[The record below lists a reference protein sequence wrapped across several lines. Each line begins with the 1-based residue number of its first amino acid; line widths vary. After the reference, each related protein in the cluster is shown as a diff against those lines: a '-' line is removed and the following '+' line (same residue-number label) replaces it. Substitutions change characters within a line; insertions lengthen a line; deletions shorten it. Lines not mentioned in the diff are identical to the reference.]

1 MKLLIIDGNSIV
13 NRAFYGI
20 RALSNK
26 KGVFTNA
33 ITGFFNILLKLQA
46 DFKPDCIA
54 VAFDLKAPTF
64 RHKLYAEYKGTRK
77 PMPEELAMQMPYVK
91 QILTAMGIAIVE
103 KEGWEAD
110 DILGTISHAAEL
122 AGDTA
127 VIATGDRD
135 SFQLITDKV
144 WVNLAGNKE
153 DVLYTPE
160 KIQELYGVQP
170 KQMIEVKA
178 LMGDSSDNIP
188 GVKGVGEKTALD
200 LIQKYSTISNI
211 YDNID
216 NLTISDSLRKKLTEG
231 KDSCFLS
238 HELGTISLEA
248 PVETDLAAYA
258 PKGRDE
264 QKLTEIL
271 TELEMFTLLKKMN
284 VSAQAVKAATE
295 AANAK
300 AAAEEKAENAI
311 LPDKNTADVMLENDE
326 LIVCR
331 NGKAERLTEKA
342 AAELLASEQPKRSF
356 DLKAL
361 HSWAMPKNIA
371 VKNVQFDVTL
381 AAYLLN
387 VNSSDYSLKR
397 LCAEYGVPAP
407 ENESYEQY
415 EQQLPDC
422 LYQLN
427 AKLMNRIEQENLT
440 KTLKEIEM
448 PLAGVLVSMET
459 DGVQLDLEGIDRF
472 GEELKAKIQ
481 ETEREVY
488 DLAGESF
495 NIASPKQLGVILF
508 EKLNL
513 PYGKKTKTG
522 YSTNADVLE
531 ELRDKHTIID
541 KITDYRAFTKLQ
553 STYVSGLKAAVDG
566 DGRVRSTFKQTE
578 TRTGRISSA
587 EPNIQNIPVRTE
599 LGRNMRKFF
608 VAKEGCVLVDAD
620 YSQIELRVLAHLA
633 GDKLMQQ
640 SFLNN
645 DDIHTI
651 TASQVFNQPI
661 EWVTPQLRS
670 RAKAVN
676 FGIVYGIGAFSL
688 SKDIGVSVAEAKRY
702 IEAYLSKYSGVDAFM
717 KKVIAD
723 AKKNLY
729 VETLFGRRRYIPEIN
744 SANKNV
750 QAAANRIAMNTPIQG
765 TAADIIKLAM
775 IKVYHRLEREQL
787 PARLIL
793 QVHDELI
800 VEVKE
805 EYAGQAAE
813 ILKEEMENCI
823 KLDVPLTADVK
834 TGKTWFDTH

>member
-46 DFKPDCIA
+46 NFKPDGIA

-64 RHKLYAEYKGTRK
+64 RHKLYTEYKGTRK

-91 QILTAMGIAIVE
+91 QILAAMGIAIVE
-103 KEGWEAD
+103 QEGWEAD

-122 AGDTA
+122 SGDA
-127 VIATGDRD
+127 AIIATGDRD

-160 KIQELYGVQP
+160 KIREAYGVEP

-188 GVKGVGEKTALD
+188 GVKGIGEKTALD

-216 NLTISDSLRKKLTEG
+216 KLTITDSVRKKLTA
-231 KDSCFLS
+231 DRDNCFLS
-238 HELGTISLEA
+238 HKLGTISLEA
-248 PVETDLAAYA
+248 PVNTDPAAYI
-258 PKGRDE
+258 PKERDE
-264 QKLTEIL
+264 QKLTAIL
-271 TELEMFTLLKKMN
+271 TELEMFALLKKMN
-284 VSAQAVKAATE
+284 VSAGAVRAATE
-295 AANAK
+295 AAYAK
-300 AAAEEKAENAI
+300 AAAEEKAENTVI
-311 LPDKNTADVMLENDE
+311 PDKNTADIMLDNDI
-326 LIVCR
+326 LLVCR
-331 NGKAERLTEKA
+331 NGKAERLADAA
-342 AAELLASEQPKRSF
+342 AAELLASDEPKRSF

-361 HSWAMPKNIA
+361 YSRAMHKNTA
-371 VKNVQFDVTL
+371 VKNVQFDITL

-397 LCAEYGVPAP
+397 LCTEYGVPEP
-407 ENESYEQY
+407 ESDEQ
-415 EQQLPDC
+415 LADC
-422 LYQLN
+422 LYQLTT
-427 AKLMNRIEQENLT
+427 KLTNRIAQEKLT
-440 KTLKEIEM
+440 NILNEIEM
-448 PLAGVLVSMET
+448 PLARVLASMET
-459 DGVQLDLEGIDRF
+459 DGVQLDSEGIDRF
-472 GEELKAKIQ
+472 GEELKAKIEQ
-481 ETEREVY
+481 TENEIY
-488 DLAGESF
+488 DLAGERF
-495 NIASPKQLGVILF
+495 NIGSPKQLGTILF
-508 EKLNL
+508 DKLML

-531 ELRDKHTIID
+531 ELRDKHPIID

-553 STYVSGLKAAVDG
+553 STYVSGLKAAVCE

-608 VAKEGCVLVDAD
+608 TAKEGCVLVDAD

-633 GDKLMQQ
+633 GDRLMQQ
-640 SFLNN
+640 SFQNG

-661 EWVTPQLRS
+661 EWVTPELRS

-702 IEAYLSKYSGVDAFM
+702 IDAYLSKYSGVDGFM

-723 AKKNLY
+723 AQKNLY

-744 SANKNV
+744 ASNKIV
-750 QAAANRIAMNTPIQG
+750 QAAAKRIAMNTPIQG

-775 IKVYHRLEREQL
+775 IKVFERLEREQL

-800 VEVKE
+800 VEVQE
-805 EYAGQAAE
+805 EYAEQAAE
-813 ILKEEMENCI
+813 ILKQEMENCI

>member
-20 RALSNK
+20 KALSNK

-33 ITGFFNILLKLQA
+33 ITGFFNILLKLEA
-46 DFKPDCIA
+46 NFKPDGIA
-54 VAFDLKAPTF
+54 AAFDLKFPTF
-64 RHKLYAEYKGTRK
+64 RHKLYSEYKGTRK

-91 QILTAMGIAIVE
+91 QILTAMGIAVVE
-103 KEGWEAD
+103 QEGWEAD

-122 AGDTA
+122 NGDTA
-127 VIATGDRD
+127 IIATGDRD

-160 KIQELYGVQP
+160 KIREVYGVEP

-211 YDNID
+211 YDNFD

-248 PVETDLAAYA
+248 PVNTDSAAYA
-258 PKGRDE
+258 PKERDE
-264 QKLTEIL
+264 QALTAIL

-284 VSAQAVKAATE
+284 VSASAVKAAGE
-295 AANAK
+295 AAYAK
-300 AAAEEKAENAI
+300 AAAEDKAENTI
-311 LPDKNTADVMLENDE
+311 IPDKNAYDIMPEGDSL
-326 LIVCR
+326 LACR
-331 NGKAERLTEKA
+331 DGKTERITD
-342 AAELLASEQPKRSF
+342 AAELLANDTPKRTF

-361 HSWAMPKNIA
+361 YSYAMSKNIELN
-371 VKNVQFDVTL
+371 NVQFDLTL

-397 LCAEYGVPAP
+397 LCTEYSVPIP
-407 ENESYEQY
+407 ENDEQ
-415 EQQLPDC
+415 LADC
-422 LYQLN
+422 LYRLTT
-427 AKLMNRIEQENLT
+427 KLMNRIEQEKLT
-440 KTLKEIEM
+440 KILTEIEM
-448 PLAGVLVSMET
+448 PLARVLAAMET
-459 DGVQLDLEGIDRF
+459 DGVQLDSEGIDRF
-472 GEELKAKIQ
+472 GEELKAKIEQ
-481 ETEREVY
+481 TESEIY
-488 DLAGESF
+488 ALAGETF
-495 NIASPKQLGVILF
+495 NIGSPKQLGVILF
-508 EKLNL
+508 DKLML

-531 ELRDKHTIID
+531 ELRDKHPIID

-553 STYVSGLKAAVDG
+553 STYVSGLKAAVDE

-608 VAKEGCVLVDAD
+608 VAKEGCLLVDAD

-633 GDKLMQQ
+633 GDKLMQR
-640 SFLNN
+640 SFLSG

-661 EWVTPQLRS
+661 EWITPQLRS

-702 IEAYLSKYSGVDAFM
+702 IEAYLSKYSGVDSFM
-717 KKVIAD
+717 KKVIGD

-744 SANKNV
+744 AANKNV

-775 IKVYHRLEREQL
+775 IKVFNRLEQERL

-813 ILKEEMENCI
+813 ILKQEMENCI

>member
-20 RALSNK
+20 KALSNK

-33 ITGFFNILLKLQA
+33 ITGFFNILLKLQGG
-46 DFKPDCIA
+46 FKPDGIA
-54 VAFDLKAPTF
+54 VAFDLKSPTF
-64 RHKLYAEYKGTRK
+64 RHKLYSEYKGTRK

-127 VIATGDRD
+127 IIATGDRD
-135 SFQLITDKV
+135 SFQLVTDKV

-160 KIQELYGVQP
+160 KIQEVYGVQP

-211 YDNID
+211 YDNLD
-216 NLTISDSLRKKLTEG
+216 NLTITDSLRKKLTEG
-231 KDSCFLS
+231 RESCFLS

-248 PVETDLAAYA
+248 PVNTDPAAYV
-258 PKGRDE
+258 PKERDE
-264 QKLTEIL
+264 QTLTSIL

-284 VSAQAVKAATE
+284 VSAAAVKAATE
-295 AANAK
+295 AAYARSAAS
-300 AAAEEKAENAI
+300 AAAEEKAENTI
-311 LPDKNTADVMLENDE
+311 IPDKNTPDIMLDGEA
-326 LIVCR
+326 LLVCR
-331 NGKAERLTEKA
+331 NGKAERLTAEA
-342 AAELLASEQPKRSF
+342 AAELLAGGEPKRSF

-361 HSWAMPKNIA
+361 YSYAMPKGIA
-371 VKNVQFDVTL
+371 VNNVEFDITL

-387 VNSSDYSLKR
+387 VNANDYSLKR
-397 LCAEYGVPAP
+397 LCTEYGVPVS
-407 ENESYEQY
+407 ENDEQ
-415 EQQLPDC
+415 LADC
-422 LYQLN
+422 IYQLTT
-427 AKLMNRIEQENLT
+427 KLTNRIAQENLT

-448 PLAGVLVSMET
+448 PLARVLVSMEQ
-459 DGVQLDLEGIDRF
+459 DGVQLDLAGIDKF
-472 GEELKAKIQ
+472 GEELKSRIEQ
-481 ETEREVY
+481 TESEIY
-488 DLAGESF
+488 ALAGETF
-495 NIASPKQLGVILF
+495 NIGSPKQLGVILF
-508 EKLNL
+508 ERLNL
-513 PYGKKTKTG
+513 PFGKKTKTG

-531 ELRDKHTIID
+531 ELRDKHPIID

-553 STYVSGLKAAVDG
+553 STYVSGLKAAVDS

-608 VAKEGCVLVDAD
+608 VAKEGYVLADAD

-640 SFLNN
+640 SFLSG
-645 DDIHTI
+645 DDIHTM

-661 EWVTPQLRS
+661 DWVTPELRS

-688 SKDIGVSVAEAKRY
+688 SKDINVSVAEAKRY

-717 KKVIAD
+717 KKTVTD

-744 SANKNV
+744 AANKNV

-775 IKVYHRLEREQL
+775 IKVYERLEREKL

-805 EYAGQAAE
+805 EYAEKAAE
-813 ILKEEMENCI
+813 ILKQEMENCI

>member
-33 ITGFFNILLKLQA
+33 ITGFFNILLKLENN
-46 DFKPDCIA
+46 FKPDCIA

-64 RHKLYAEYKGTRK
+64 RHQMYAEYKGTRK

-103 KEGWEAD
+103 QEGWEAD

-122 AGDTA
+122 AGNTA
-127 VIATGDRD
+127 IIATGDRD
-135 SFQLITDKV
+135 SFQLVTEKV

-160 KIQELYGVQP
+160 KIREVYGVEP

-216 NLTISDSLRKKLTEG
+216 NLTITDSVRKKLTAD
-231 KDSCFLS
+231 KDNCFLS
-238 HELGTISLEA
+238 HRLGTIALDA
-248 PVETDLAAYA
+248 PVNTDPAAYI
-258 PKGRDE
+258 PKERDE
-264 QKLTEIL
+264 QQLTAIL
-271 TELEMFTLLKKMN
+271 TELEMFNLLKKMN
-284 VSAQAVKAATE
+284 VSAAAVKAATE
-295 AANAK
+295 AAYAQ
-300 AAAEEKAENAI
+300 AAAEEKAENTI
-311 LPDKNTADVMLENDE
+311 VPDKNTADVMLEGDT
-326 LIVCR
+326 LIVCK
-331 NGKAERLTEKA
+331 NGKAERLTEGA
-342 AAELLASEQPKRSF
+342 AFLASDEPKRTF

-361 HSWAMPKNIA
+361 YAWAMRKNIP
-371 VKNVQFDVTL
+371 VKNVEFDITL

-397 LCAEYGVPAP
+397 LCTEYGVPEP
-407 ENESYEQY
+407 ETDEQ
-415 EQQLPDC
+415 LADC
-422 LYQLN
+422 LYQLT
-427 AKLMNRIEQENLT
+427 AKLTNRIAQEKLT
-440 KTLKEIEM
+440 NILEEIEM
-448 PLAGVLVSMET
+448 PLARVLASMEI

-472 GEELKAKIQ
+472 GEELKAKIEQ
-481 ETEREVY
+481 TENEIY
-488 DLAGESF
+488 DLAGENF
-495 NIASPKQLGVILF
+495 NIGSPKQLGVILF

-531 ELRDKHTIID
+531 ELRDKHPIID

-553 STYVSGLKAAVDG
+553 STYVSGLKAAVDS

-608 VAKEGCVLVDAD
+608 TAKEGCVLVDAD

-633 GDKLMQQ
+633 GDRLMQQ
-640 SFLNN
+640 AFLTG
-645 DDIHTI
+645 DDIHAI
-651 TASQVFNQPI
+651 TASQVFNQPL

-688 SKDIGVSVAEAKRY
+688 SKDIGVTVAEAKRY
-702 IEAYLSKYSGVDAFM
+702 IDAYLAKYSGVDGFM
-717 KKVIAD
+717 KKTVAD
-723 AKKNLY
+723 AQKNLY

-744 SANKNV
+744 ASNKIV
-750 QAAANRIAMNTPIQG
+750 QAAAKRIAMNTPIQG

-775 IKVYHRLEREQL
+775 IKVYERLEREQL

-805 EYAGQAAE
+805 EYAEQAAE
-813 ILKEEMENCI
+813 ILKQEMENCI
-823 KLDVPLTADVK
+823 KLEVPLTADVK

>member
-20 RALSNK
+20 KALSNK

-46 DFKPDCIA
+46 GFKPDGIA

-64 RHKLYAEYKGTRK
+64 RHELYSEYKGTRK
-77 PMPEELAMQMPYVK
+77 PMPQELAMQMPYVK

-103 KEGWEAD
+103 QEGWEAD
-110 DILGTISHAAEL
+110 DILGTISHAAEQS
-122 AGDTA
+122 GNTA
-127 VIATGDRD
+127 IIATGDRD
-135 SFQLITDKV
+135 SFQLVTDKV
-144 WVNLAGNKE
+144 WVNLAGNRE

-160 KIQELYGVQP
+160 KIREVYGVEP

-188 GVKGVGEKTALD
+188 GVKGIGEKTALD

-211 YDNID
+211 YENID
-216 NLTISDSLRKKLTEG
+216 NLTITDNLRKKLTAG
-231 KDSCFLS
+231 KDNCFMS
-238 HELGTISLEA
+238 HRLGTISFEA
-248 PVETDLAAYA
+248 PVNTDSAAYI
-258 PKGRDE
+258 PKERDE
-264 QKLTEIL
+264 QRLTEIL
-271 TELEMFTLLKKMN
+271 TELEMFSLLKKMN
-284 VSAQAVKAATE
+284 VSAEAVKAATQ
-295 AANAK
+295 
-300 AAAEEKAENAI
+300 AAARAAHEEKADNAI
-311 LPDKNTADVMLENDE
+311 IPDKNTADIMLENDT
-326 LIVCR
+326 LIVCK
-331 NGKAERLTEKA
+331 NGRTERLTGDSMA
-342 AAELLASEQPKRSF
+342 AFLSSDSPKRSF
-356 DLKAL
+356 DLKSL
-361 HSWAMPKNIA
+361 YGYAMPKQIKVN
-371 VKNVQFDVTL
+371 NVNFDITL

-387 VNSSDYSLKR
+387 VNSNDYSLRR
-397 LCAEYGVPAP
+397 LCTEYGVPEH
-407 ENESYEQY
+407 ENDEQ
-415 EQQLPDC
+415 LADC
-422 LYQLN
+422 LYQL
-427 AKLMNRIEQENLT
+427 ASKLTNRIAQEKLT
-440 KTLKEIEM
+440 NILEKIEM
-448 PLAGVLVSMET
+448 PLARVLASMET

-472 GEELKAKIQ
+472 GEELKSRIE
-481 ETEREVY
+481 ETENEIY
-488 DLAGESF
+488 DLAGEHF
-495 NIASPKQLGVILF
+495 NIASPKQLGSVLF
-508 EKLNL
+508 EKLML

-531 ELRDKHTIID
+531 ELRDKHPIID

-608 VAKEGCVLVDAD
+608 VAKEGCLLVDAD

-633 GDKLMQQ
+633 GDRLMQQ
-640 SFLNN
+640 SFQNG

-651 TASQVFNQPI
+651 TASQVFNQPPD
-661 EWVTPQLRS
+661 WVTPELRS

-702 IEAYLSKYSGVDAFM
+702 IEAYLAKYSGVDAFM
-717 KKVIAD
+717 KKTVAD

-729 VETLFGRRRYIPEIN
+729 VETFFGRRRYIPEIN
-744 SANKNV
+744 AANKNV

-775 IKVYHRLEREQL
+775 IKVYDRLEREKL

-813 ILKEEMENCI
+813 ILKQEMENCI

>member
-13 NRAFYGI
+13 NRAFYAI

-33 ITGFFNILLKLQA
+33 ITGFFNILLKLEA
-46 DFKPDCIA
+46 NFKPDGIA

-64 RHKLYAEYKGTRK
+64 RHKLYSEYKGTRK

-110 DILGTISHAAEL
+110 DILGTISHANQL
-122 AGDTA
+122 AGNTA

-135 SFQLITDKV
+135 SFQLVTDKV

-160 KIQELYGVQP
+160 KIREVYGVEP

-200 LIQKYSTISNI
+200 LIQKYSTVSNI

-231 KDSCFLS
+231 KESCFLS
-238 HELGTISLEA
+238 FELGTISLEA
-248 PVETDLAAYA
+248 PVETDFAAYV
-258 PKGRDE
+258 PRERDE
-264 QKLTEIL
+264 QELTAIL

-284 VSAQAVKAATE
+284 VSAGAVKAAAE
-295 AANAK
+295 AAHAK
-300 AAAEEKAENAI
+300 AAAEEKAENTI
-311 LPDKNTADVMLENDE
+311 VPDKNAADIMLEGDT
-326 LIVCR
+326 LLVCR
-331 NGKAERLTEKA
+331 NGKAERLEGTA
-342 AAELLASEQPKRSF
+342 AATLLADASPKRSF
-356 DLKAL
+356 DLKTL
-361 HSWAMPKNIA
+361 YSWSMAKNIK
-371 VKNVQFDVTL
+371 VNNVQFDITL
-381 AAYLLN
+381 ASYLLN
-387 VNSSDYSLKR
+387 VNSNDYSLKR
-397 LCAEYGVPAP
+397 LCTEYGVPVP
-407 ENESYEQY
+407 ENDEQ
-415 EQQLPDC
+415 LADC
-422 LYQLN
+422 LYQLTT
-427 AKLMNRIEQENLT
+427 KLMNRIEQEKLT
-440 KTLKEIEM
+440 KILQEIEM
-448 PLAGVLVSMET
+448 PLAKVLSSMET
-459 DGVQLDLEGIDRF
+459 DGVQIDLDGIDRF

-481 ETEREVY
+481 QTEEEIY
-488 DLAGESF
+488 SLAGETF
-495 NIASPKQLGVILF
+495 NIGSPKQLGNILF
-508 EKLNL
+508 EKLML

-531 ELRDKHTIID
+531 ELRDKHPIID

-553 STYVSGLKAAVDG
+553 STYVSGLKAAVCQ
-566 DGRVRSTFKQTE
+566 DGRVHTTFKQTE

-587 EPNIQNIPVRTE
+587 EPNIQNIPVRTD

-608 VAKEGCVLVDAD
+608 VAREGCVLVDAD

-640 SFLNN
+640 SFRDG

-661 EWVTPQLRS
+661 EWVSPELRS

-688 SKDIGVSVAEAKRY
+688 SKDIGVSMAEAKRY
-702 IEAYLSKYSGVDAFM
+702 IEAYLSKYSGVDGFM
-717 KKVIAD
+717 KKVISD
-723 AKKNLY
+723 AQKNLY

-744 SANKNV
+744 AANKVV
-750 QAAANRIAMNTPIQG
+750 QAAAKRIAMNTPIQG

-775 IKVYHRLEREQL
+775 IKVFDRLEREQL

-800 VEVKE
+800 VEVEE
-805 EYAGQAAE
+805 EYAAKAAE
-813 ILKEEMENCI
+813 ILKQEMENCI

>member
-13 NRAFYGI
+13 NRAFYAI
-20 RALSNK
+20 KALSNK

-46 DFKPDCIA
+46 SFKPDAVA

-64 RHKLYAEYKGTRK
+64 RHKLYSEYKGTRK

-103 KEGWEAD
+103 QEGWEAD

-122 AGDTA
+122 AGNTA

-144 WVNLAGNKE
+144 WVNLAGNRE

-160 KIQELYGVQP
+160 KIHEVYGVEP

-211 YDNID
+211 YENIN
-216 NLTISDSLRKKLTEG
+216 NLTITDNLRKKLTEG

-238 HELGTISLEA
+238 HDLGTISLEA
-248 PVETDLAAYA
+248 PVNTDISAYMPKERDQQRLA
-258 PKGRDE
+258 
-264 QKLTEIL
+264 EIL
-271 TELEMFTLLKKMN
+271 TELEMFALLKKMN
-284 VSAQAVKAATE
+284 VSAAAIKAANE
-295 AANAK
+295 SVK
-300 AAAEEKAENAI
+300 AAAEEKSDI
-311 LPDKNTADVMLENDE
+311 IPDKNTADIMLEGDAV
-326 LIVCR
+326 IVCK
-331 NGKAERLTEKA
+331 NGKAESITDVA
-342 AAELLASEQPKRSF
+342 AFLASDEPKRTF
-356 DLKAL
+356 DLKAFY
-361 HSWAMPKNIA
+361 SYAMPKGIA

-387 VNSSDYSLKR
+387 VNSNDYSLKR
-397 LCAEYGVPAP
+397 LCAEYGVPEP
-407 ENESYEQY
+407 ENNEQ
-415 EQQLPDC
+415 LADC
-422 LYQLN
+422 LYQLTT
-427 AKLMNRIEQENLT
+427 KLTNRISQENLT
-440 KTLKEIEM
+440 KTLNEIEM
-448 PLAGVLVSMET
+448 PLAKVLASMEI
-459 DGVQLDLEGIDRF
+459 DGVQLDLDGIDRF
-472 GEELKAKIQ
+472 GGELKARIE
-481 ETEREVY
+481 ETENEIY
-488 DLAGESF
+488 TLAGESF

-531 ELRDKHTIID
+531 ELRDKHPIIE

-608 VAKEGCVLVDAD
+608 VAKEGCLLVDAD

-640 SFLNN
+640 SFQNG

-661 EWVTPQLRS
+661 EWVTPELRS

-688 SKDIGVSVAEAKRY
+688 SKDIGVTVAEAKHY
-702 IEAYLSKYSGVDAFM
+702 IEAYLAKYSGVDAFM
-717 KKVIAD
+717 KNTVAN

-744 SANKNV
+744 AANKNV

-775 IKVYHRLEREQL
+775 IKVYDRLEREQL

-805 EYAGQAAE
+805 EYAEKAAE
-813 ILKEEMENCI
+813 LLKQEMENCI

>member
-13 NRAFYGI
+13 NRAFYAI
-20 RALSNK
+20 KALSNK

-33 ITGFFNILLKLQA
+33 ITGFFNILLKLQTN
-46 DFKPDCIA
+46 FKPDGIA

-64 RHKLYAEYKGTRK
+64 RHNLYKEYKGTRK
-77 PMPEELAMQMPYVK
+77 PMPQELAMQMPYIK

-103 KEGWEAD
+103 QEGWEAD
-110 DILGTISHAAEL
+110 DILGTISHANQL
-122 AGDTA
+122 KGGTSI
-127 VIATGDRD
+127 IATGDRD
-135 SFQLITDKV
+135 SFQLITDSV
-144 WVNLAGNKE
+144 WVNLAGNRE

-160 KIQELYGVQP
+160 KIREVYGVEP
-170 KQMIEVKA
+170 EQMIEVKA

-188 GVKGVGEKTALD
+188 GVKGIGEKTALD
-200 LIQKYSTISNI
+200 LIKKYSTVSKI

-216 NLTISDSLRKKLTEG
+216 NLTISENIRKKLTEG
-231 KDSCFLS
+231 RESCFLS
-238 HELGTISLEA
+238 RQLGTISLEA
-248 PVETDLAAYA
+248 PVDTDPAAYM
-258 PKGRDE
+258 PRERDE
-264 QKLTEIL
+264 QKLSAIL

-284 VSAQAVKAATE
+284 VSAKAIKAAAD
-295 AANAK
+295 AAYAE
-300 AAAEEKAENAI
+300 AAAEEKAESTI
-311 LPDKNTADVMLENDE
+311 IPDKNQPDIMLENDV
-326 LIVCR
+326 LLVCR
-331 NGKAERLTEKA
+331 NGKTERLSEEA
-342 AAELLASEQPKRSF
+342 AAELLACDTAKRSF

-361 HSWAMPKNIA
+361 YNWAMPKNIP
-371 VKNVQFDVTL
+371 VNNVGFDITL

-387 VNSSDYSLKR
+387 VNASDYGLNR
-397 LCAEYGVPAP
+397 LCTEYGVSVP
-407 ENESYEQY
+407 ENDEQ
-415 EQQLPDC
+415 LADC
-422 LYQLN
+422 LYQLS
-427 AKLMNRIEQENLT
+427 ARLINRISQEKLT
-440 KTLKEIEM
+440 GILNDIEM
-448 PLAGVLVSMET
+448 PLAKVLASMEM
-459 DGVQLDLEGIDRF
+459 DGVQLDSEGIDSF

-481 ETEREVY
+481 QTESEIY
-488 DLAGESF
+488 TLAGETF
-495 NIASPKQLGVILF
+495 NIGSPKQLGVILF
-508 EKLNL
+508 DKLML
-513 PYGKKTKTG
+513 PCGKKTKTG

-531 ELRDKHTIID
+531 ELRDKHPIID

-553 STYVSGLKAAVDG
+553 STYVSGLKAAVCE
-566 DGRVRSTFKQTE
+566 DGRVHTTFKQTE

-633 GDKLMQQ
+633 GDTLMQQ
-640 SFLNN
+640 SFLSG

-661 EWVTPQLRS
+661 EQVTPQLRS

-688 SKDIGVSVAEAKRY
+688 SKDIGVPVYEAKRY
-702 IEAYLSKYSGVDAFM
+702 IDAYLSKYSGVDGFM

-744 SANKNV
+744 AANKNV

-775 IKVYHRLEREQL
+775 IKVYQRLEREKL
-787 PARLIL
+787 PGRLIL

-805 EYAGQAAE
+805 EFAAQAAE
-813 ILKEEMENCI
+813 ILKQEMENCI
-823 KLDVPLTADVK
+823 KLEVPLIADVK
-834 TGKTWFDTH
+834 TGRTWFDTH

>member
-20 RALSNK
+20 KALSNK

-33 ITGFFNILLKLQA
+33 ITGFFNILLKLQTN
-46 DFKPDCIA
+46 FKPDGIA
-54 VAFDLKAPTF
+54 VAFDLKSPTF
-64 RHKLYAEYKGTRK
+64 RHKLYSEYKGTRK

-91 QILTAMGIAIVE
+91 QILTAMGITIVE

-127 VIATGDRD
+127 IIATGDRD

-160 KIQELYGVQP
+160 KIQEVYGVQP
-170 KQMIEVKA
+170 RQMIEVKA

-188 GVKGVGEKTALD
+188 GVKGIGEKTALD

-211 YDNID
+211 YENID
-216 NLTISDSLRKKLTEG
+216 NLTITDNLRKKLTEG
-231 KDSCFLS
+231 RESCFMS

-248 PVETDLAAYA
+248 PVNTDPAAYA
-258 PKGRDE
+258 PKERDE
-264 QKLTEIL
+264 QTLTAIL

-284 VSAQAVKAATE
+284 VSAAAVKAATE
-295 AANAK
+295 AAYAK
-300 AAAEEKAENAI
+300 AAAEEKTENTI
-311 LPDKNTADVMLENDE
+311 VPDKDTPDIMLEGDT
-326 LIVCR
+326 LVVCR
-331 NGKAERLTEKA
+331 NGKAERLTA
-342 AAELLASEQPKRSF
+342 DTAAELLAGDMPKRTF

-361 HSWAMPKNIA
+361 YSWAMPKGIA
-371 VKNVQFDVTL
+371 VKNVEFDITL

-397 LCAEYGVPAP
+397 LCTEYGIPAP
-407 ENESYEQY
+407 ESDEQT
-415 EQQLPDC
+415 PDC
-422 LYQLN
+422 LYQLTT
-427 AKLMNRIEQENLT
+427 KLINRIAQEKLT
-440 KTLKEIEM
+440 KILSEIEM
-448 PLAGVLVSMET
+448 PLARVLVSMER
-459 DGVQLDLEGIDRF
+459 DGVQLDLEGIDKF
-472 GEELKAKIQ
+472 GEELKAKIEQ
-481 ETEREVY
+481 TEKEIY
-488 DLAGESF
+488 DLAGETF
-495 NIASPKQLGVILF
+495 NIGSPKQLGVILF
-508 EKLNL
+508 EKLRL
-513 PYGKKTKTG
+513 PFGKKTKTG

-531 ELRDKHTIID
+531 ELRDKHPLID

-553 STYVSGLKAAVDG
+553 STYVSGLKAAVNG

-608 VAKEGCVLVDAD
+608 VAKEGYVLVDAD

-640 SFLNN
+640 SFQNN

-661 EWVTPQLRS
+661 EWVTPELRS

-688 SKDIGVSVAEAKRY
+688 SKDVGVSVAEAKRY
-702 IEAYLSKYSGVDAFM
+702 IEAYLSKYSGVDGFM
-717 KKVIAD
+717 KKVISD

-744 SANKNV
+744 AANKNV

-775 IKVYHRLEREQL
+775 IKVYDRLEREQL

-805 EYAGQAAE
+805 EYAEKAAE
-813 ILKEEMENCI
+813 ILKQEMENCI

>member
-20 RALSNK
+20 KALSNK

-46 DFKPDCIA
+46 NFKPDGIA

-64 RHKLYAEYKGTRK
+64 RHELYSEYKGTRK

-91 QILTAMGIAIVE
+91 QILTAMGITVVE
-103 KEGWEAD
+103 QEGWEAD
-110 DILGTISHAAEL
+110 DILGTISHANQL
-122 AGDTA
+122 AGGTA
-127 VIATGDRD
+127 IIATGDRD
-135 SFQLITDKV
+135 SFQLVTDKV
-144 WVNLAGNKE
+144 WVNLAGNRE

-160 KIQELYGVQP
+160 KILEVYGVQP
-170 KQMIEVKA
+170 EQMIEVKA

-211 YDNID
+211 YEKID
-216 NLTISDSLRKKLTEG
+216 SLPITDTLRKKLTAGRE
-231 KDSCFLS
+231 SCFLS
-238 HELGTISLEA
+238 RELGTISLEA
-248 PVETDLAAYA
+248 PVNTDPAAYV
-258 PKGRDE
+258 PKVRDE

-271 TELEMFTLLKKMN
+271 TELEMFALLKKMN
-284 VSAQAVKAATE
+284 VSSAAVKAATE
-295 AANAK
+295 AAYAK
-300 AAAEEKAENAI
+300 AAAEDKAENTI
-311 LPDKNTADVMLENDE
+311 TPDKNTADLMLDGDGL
-326 LIVCR
+326 LICR
-331 NGKAERLTEKA
+331 NGRTERITDT
-342 AAELLASEQPKRSF
+342 AAEFLAGGEPKRTF

-361 HSWAMPKNIA
+361 YGWAMSKNID
-371 VKNVQFDVTL
+371 VKNVEFDITL

-397 LCAEYGVPAP
+397 LCTEYGVPAP
-407 ENESYEQY
+407 ENGEQ
-415 EQQLPDC
+415 LADC
-422 LYQLN
+422 LYQLT
-427 AKLMNRIEQENLT
+427 AKLTNRIAQENLT
-440 KTLKEIEM
+440 KTLNEIEM
-448 PLAGVLVSMET
+448 PLARVLVSMET

-472 GEELKAKIQ
+472 GEELKAKIEQ
-481 ETEREVY
+481 TESDIY

-495 NIASPKQLGVILF
+495 NIGSPKQLGMILF
-508 EKLNL
+508 ERLGL
-513 PYGKKTKTG
+513 PFGKKTKTG

-531 ELRDKHTIID
+531 ELRDKHPIID

-553 STYVSGLKAAVDG
+553 STYVSGLKAAADS

-608 VAKEGCVLVDAD
+608 VAKEGYLLVDAD

-633 GDKLMQQ
+633 GDRLMQQ
-640 SFLNN
+640 SFQNN

-661 EWVTPQLRS
+661 TWVTPELRS

-688 SKDIGVSVAEAKRY
+688 SKDIGVSVAEAKQY

-717 KKVIAD
+717 KKTVDD

-744 SANKNV
+744 AANKNV
-750 QAAANRIAMNTPIQG
+750 QAAARRIAMNTPIQG

-775 IKVYHRLEREQL
+775 IKVYERIEREKL
-787 PARLIL
+787 PGRLIL

-805 EYAGQAAE
+805 EYAEKAAE
-813 ILKEEMENCI
+813 ILKQEMENCI

>member
-13 NRAFYGI
+13 NRAFYAI
-20 RALSNK
+20 KALSNK

-46 DFKPDCIA
+46 NFKPDGIA

-64 RHKLYAEYKGTRK
+64 RHELYTGYKGTRK
-77 PMPEELAMQMPYVK
+77 PMPQELAMQMPYIK
-91 QILTAMGIAIVE
+91 QILAAMGIAIVE
-103 KEGWEAD
+103 QEGWEAD
-110 DILGTISHAAEL
+110 DILGTISHANQL
-122 AGDTA
+122 AGGTA
-127 VIATGDRD
+127 IIATGDRD
-135 SFQLITDKV
+135 SFQLITDSV
-144 WVNLAGNKE
+144 WVNLAGNRE
-153 DVLYTPE
+153 DVLYTPD
-160 KIQELYGVQP
+160 KIREVYGVEP

-200 LIQKYSTISNI
+200 LIKKYSTVSKI
-211 YDNID
+211 YENID
-216 NLTISDSLRKKLTEG
+216 ILAISQSLRKKLTEG
-231 KDSCFLS
+231 RESCFLS
-238 HELGTISLEA
+238 YKLGTISLEA
-248 PVETDLAAYA
+248 PVNTDPAAYL
-258 PKGRDE
+258 PKERDE
-264 QKLTEIL
+264 QQLAEIL
-271 TELEMFTLLKKMN
+271 AELEMFSLLKKMN
-284 VSAQAVKAATE
+284 ISSKALKAATDTVRV
-295 AANAK
+295 
-300 AAAEEKAENAI
+300 KAEAEKTTDSI
-311 LPDKNTADVMLENDE
+311 TPDKNIPDIMLEND
-326 LIVCR
+326 LLLVCKNDR
-331 NGKAERLTEKA
+331 IERFSQDA
-342 AAELLASEQPKRSF
+342 AAEFLASDTPKRTF

-361 HSWAMPKNIA
+361 YSWAMPKGIA
-371 VKNVQFDVTL
+371 VNNVQFDITL

-387 VNSSDYSLKR
+387 VNASDYSLKR
-397 LCAEYGVPAP
+397 LCTEYGVSIPDVDEQIP
-407 ENESYEQY
+407 E
-415 EQQLPDC
+415 C
-422 LYQLN
+422 LYRLVTV
-427 AKLMNRIEQENLT
+427 LTNRIAGEKLT
-440 KTLKEIEM
+440 GILNDIEM
-448 PLAGVLVSMET
+448 PLAKVLVSMEI

-472 GEELKAKIQ
+472 GDELKEKIQ
-481 ETEREVY
+481 QTENEIY
-488 DLAGESF
+488 TLAGETF
-495 NIASPKQLGVILF
+495 NIGSPKQLGVILF
-508 EKLNL
+508 DKLML
-513 PYGKKTKTG
+513 PCGKKTKTG

-531 ELRDKHTIID
+531 ELRDKHPIID

-553 STYVSGLKAAVDG
+553 STYVSGLRAAVCE
-566 DGRVRSTFKQTE
+566 DGRVHTTFKQTE

-633 GDKLMQQ
+633 GDRLMQQ
-640 SFLNN
+640 SFLNG

-651 TASQVFNQPI
+651 TASQVFSQPT
-661 EWVTPQLRS
+661 EQVTSELRS

-688 SKDIGVSVAEAKRY
+688 SKDIGVPVYEAKRY
-702 IEAYLSKYSGVDAFM
+702 IEAYLSKYSGVDGFM

-744 SANKNV
+744 AANKNV

-775 IKVYHRLEREQL
+775 IRVYRRLEREQL

-805 EYAGQAAE
+805 EYAEQAAE
-813 ILKEEMENCI
+813 ILKQEMENCI
-823 KLDVPLTADVK
+823 KLEVPLIADVHI
-834 TGKTWFDTH
+834 GSTWFETH

>member
-33 ITGFFNILLKLQA
+33 ITGFFNILLKLENG
-46 DFKPDCIA
+46 FKPDGIA

-64 RHKLYAEYKGTRK
+64 RHKLYSEYKGTRK

-103 KEGWEAD
+103 QEGWEAD
-110 DILGTISHAAEL
+110 DILGTIGHAAEL
-122 AGDTA
+122 KGDTA
-127 VIATGDRD
+127 IIATGDRD
-135 SFQLITDKV
+135 SFQLVTDKV

-160 KIQELYGVQP
+160 KIREVYGVEP
-170 KQMIEVKA
+170 VQMIEVKA

-200 LIQKYSTISNI
+200 LIQKYSTVSNI

-231 KDSCFLS
+231 KESCFLS
-238 HELGTISLEA
+238 RELGTISLDA
-248 PVETDLAAYA
+248 PVNTEPAAYV
-258 PKGRDE
+258 PKDRDE
-264 QKLTEIL
+264 KELTAIL

-284 VSAQAVKAATE
+284 VSAGAVKAASE
-295 AANAK
+295 AAYAK
-300 AAAEEKAENAI
+300 AAAEEKAENTI
-311 LPDKNTADVMLENDE
+311 IPDKDTADIMLEGDI
-326 LIVCR
+326 LLVCR
-331 NGKAERLTEKA
+331 GGKAQRLEGA
-342 AAELLASEQPKRSF
+342 AAIAAFLEDGAPKRSF

-361 HSWAMPKNIA
+361 YSWAMAENIK
-371 VKNVQFDVTL
+371 VNNVQFDITL

-397 LCAEYGVPAP
+397 LCTEYGVPVP
-407 ENESYEQY
+407 ENDEQ
-415 EQQLPDC
+415 LADC
-422 LYQLN
+422 LYRL
-427 AKLMNRIEQENLT
+427 AGKLMNRIEQEKLT
-440 KTLKEIEM
+440 KILEEIEM
-448 PLAGVLVSMET
+448 PLARVLVSMET
-459 DGVQLDLEGIDRF
+459 DGVQIDLEGIDRF
-472 GEELKAKIQ
+472 GEELKAKIK
-481 ETEREVY
+481 ETEEEVY
-488 DLAGESF
+488 SLAGESF
-495 NIASPKQLGVILF
+495 NIGSPKQLGNILF
-508 EKLNL
+508 EKLML
-513 PYGKKTKTG
+513 PFGKKTKTG

-531 ELRDKHTIID
+531 ELRDKHPIID

-553 STYVSGLKAAVDG
+553 STYVSGLKAAVCE
-566 DGRVRSTFKQTE
+566 DGRVHTTFKQTE

-640 SFLNN
+640 SFLSG

-661 EWVTPQLRS
+661 EWVTPELRS

-688 SKDIGVSVAEAKRY
+688 SKDTGVSVAEAKRY
-702 IEAYLSKYSGVDAFM
+702 IEAYLSKYSGVDGFM

-723 AKKNLY
+723 AQKNLY

-744 SANKNV
+744 AANKVV
-750 QAAANRIAMNTPIQG
+750 QAAAKRIAMNTPIQG

-775 IKVYHRLEREQL
+775 IKVFERLEREQL

-813 ILKEEMENCI
+813 ILKQEMENCI